1 MRFRTRARLAISASL
16 GAMLLGLAALGA
28 SGVGVTGLRLVGFVL
43 LGFGGLLAA
52 VVRWRMEGYDADIEA
67 LAQLAIARA
76 ELESNPT
83 AAGWAA
89 SKAVAAAGTAQTRN
103 RALVTLAWAAL
114 GQGYPERAKAALDRI
129 RPAYALDLYCLAA
142 VEHTRGQTDLA
153 IKSLEVARTFG
164 ALTSDGAKLLVDC
177 YLSAEGIERA
187 VLAAFQNRK
196 VLGPANCEQVLTAAR
211 LAGANDVAAKLE
223 SVLRNESPALAVARA
238 RAG

>member
-1 MRFRTRARLAISASL
+1 
-16 GAMLLGLAALGA
+16 MLLGLAALGA
-28 SGVGVTGLRLVGFVL
+28 SGVGITGLRLVGFVL
-43 LGFGGLLAA
+43 LGVGGVLAA
-52 VVRWRMEGYDADIEA
+52 VVRRRMEGYDADVEA

-76 ELESNPT
+76 ELDGSNPT

-103 RALVTLAWAAL
+103 RALITLAWAAL

-129 RPAYALDLYCLAA
+129 RPSYALDLYCLAA
-142 VEHTRGQTDLA
+142 VEHARGQTELA

-211 LAGANDVAAKLE
+211 LAGANDAAAKLE
-223 SVLRNESPALAVARA
+223 SVLRNESPALAVVGA

>member
-1 MRFRTRARLAISASL
+1 
-16 GAMLLGLAALGA
+16 MLLGLAALGA

-43 LGFGGLLAA
+43 LGLGGVLAA
-52 VVRWRMEGYDADIEA
+52 VVRWRMEGYEADVEA

-89 SKAVAAAGTAQTRN
+89 SKAAAAAGTAQTRN

-211 LAGANDVAAKLE
+211 LAGANDAAAKLE
-223 SVLRNESPALAVARA
+223 SVLRNESPAFAVAGA